1 MQMLY
6 NSDSFVGVA
15 FEVPVGEG
23 QAQAPRGGYEI
34 VDKFARKEIYIQGAV
49 AERFQKGVEA
59 LVAEGPNPEALD
71 EFIGSFAVDVVAAL
85 LMDRL
90 WLESKVSHHRNSYF
104 CEAFNKF

>member
-1 MQMLY
+1 VQMLY
-6 NSDSFVGVA
+6 NSDSFVVVA

-71 EFIGSFAVDVVAAL
+71 EFIGSFAVLAQQPVML
-85 LMDRL
+85 
-90 WLESKVSHHRNSYF
+90 H
-104 CEAFNKF
+104 